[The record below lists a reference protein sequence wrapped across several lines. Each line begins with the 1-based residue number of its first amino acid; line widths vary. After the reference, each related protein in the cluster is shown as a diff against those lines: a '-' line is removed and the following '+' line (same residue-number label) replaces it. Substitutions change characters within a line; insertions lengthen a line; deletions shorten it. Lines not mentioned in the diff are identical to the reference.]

1 MAEHNNT
8 RELFNLNESC
18 SSPLPSPDYVGDN
31 MSVSTANQLN
41 LANPGM
47 LLGKRQV
54 SVAAAVAAVARG
66 RRRGFEPDQQQGNEI
81 AAHLAHN
88 NSTFELNIGDKLPDM
103 GLSDKSS
110 FQSQTVSYDIPQ
122 TQFSRS
128 AVGGA
133 KFVTNCHPMNADDYD
148 SLEFESR
155 FESGNLA
162 KAVQIT
168 PTYYELYLRP
178 DLYTSRSKQWFYF
191 RVRRT
196 HRNMLYRFSIV
207 NLVKS
212 DSLYND
218 GMRPVMYSTLGAKEK
233 NEGWRRCGNNISYYR
248 NDDEW
253 VRNTARSDY
262 RYISLFYAK
271 QYNQHKQRWGR
282 G

>member
-1 MAEHNNT
+1 MSMPS
-8 RELFNLNESC
+8 NLS
-18 SSPLPSPDYVGDN
+18 
-31 MSVSTANQLN
+31 
-41 LANPGM
+41 
-47 LLGKRQV
+47 KRQV

-66 RRRGFEPDQQQGNEI
+66 RRRGFDPDQQQGNDI
-81 AAHLAHN
+81 ANLAHLGTN
-88 NSTFELNIGDKLPDM
+88 CINSNGTFELNDKLCPEF
-103 GLSDKSS
+103 GLTDKLSI
-110 FQSQTVSYDIPQ
+110 QSQTYDIPQ

-133 KFVTNCHPMNADDYD
+133 KFVTNCHPMNTDEYD

-233 NEGWRRCGNNISYYR
+233 KEGWRRCGNNISYYR

-253 VRNTARSDY
+253 VQAPFLQLNT
-262 RYISLFYAK
+262 I
-271 QYNQHKQRWGR
+271 
-282 G
+282 

>member
-1 MAEHNNT
+1 MNI
-8 RELFNLNESC
+8 L
-18 SSPLPSPDYVGDN
+18 LPADYVGDN
-31 MSVSTANQLN
+31 MSMPMSPS
-41 LANPGM
+41 NPGI

-66 RRRGFEPDQQQGNEI
+66 RRRGFEPDQQQGNDM

-88 NSTFELNIGDKLPDM
+88 NCTFELNIGDKLCPEL

-110 FQSQTVSYDIPQ
+110 FQSQTISYDIPQ

-133 KFVTNCHPMNADDYD
+133 KFVTNCHPMNTDDYD

-248 NDDEW
+248 NDDE
-253 VRNTARSDY
+253 
-262 RYISLFYAK
+262 
-271 QYNQHKQRWGR
+271 
-282 G
+282 